1 MVPVDKM
8 HEALKRGQ
16 SPANLVNWHH
26 FKEVLRASFTR
37 LGKLRQAGG
46 ELGARQINGVFAAH
60 QRHVRFKKAAK
71 ASKAVA
77 HYRAATDAN
86 KRCGVCWMFQTPD
99 QCISVEGHI
108 DVNAVCDYFETIFA
122 KATGNQFNFDSFA
135 PSVQQN
141 IRRAQ
146 DVFIAQLESD
156 ARDSIQTII
165 SDGVRNGTPLD
176 DVASN
181 IRDLIGLT
189 DTQAQAV
196 LNYQRMLMELDP
208 GALARQ
214 LRNTDY
220 DAVLQD
226 AIDNDTSLS
235 DAAIQ
240 SMVDD
245 YTDNYLDYRAAT
257 IAQTESTRAANAGLH
272 DAYSQAVE
280 RGALPEDAITRQWQL
295 ADNPCP
301 ICESIADNNED
312 GVGLNEDFDSDEG
325 PISDPPVHPNC
336 ECSVDYV
343 TDLTQVPDE
352 GDSEFEEQTQF

>member
-1 MVPVDKM
+1 MPKRIRPARAYQKPDDPVLRLSRSAMRGVARDLRSAFANLGDMVPVDKVSA
-8 HEALKRGQ
+8 ALKRGQ
-16 SPANLVNWHH
+16 SPASLINFHH
-26 FKEVLRASFTR
+26 FREILRAPFTR

-60 QRHVRFKKAAK
+60 QRHVRFKKAA
-71 ASKAVA
+71 
-77 HYRAATDAN
+77 T
-86 KRCGVCWMFQTPD
+86 
-99 QCISVEGHI
+99 
-108 DVNAVCDYFETIFA
+108 
-122 KATGNQFNFDSFA
+122 QFNFDSFA
-135 PSVQQN
+135 PSVQQS
-141 IRRAQ
+141 IRQAQ
-146 DVFIAQLESD
+146 DVFIAKLESD
-156 ARDSIQTII
+156 ARDTVQTII
-165 SDGVRNGTPLD
+165 ADGVRNGTPLD

-181 IRDLIGLT
+181 IKDMIGLT

-226 AIDNDTSLS
+226 AIDNDTTLS

-312 GVGLNEDFDSDEG
+312 GVGVNEDFDSDEG
-325 PISDPPVHPNC
+325 PISDPPVHTNC

-343 TDLTQVPDE
+343 TDLTQLPDDDSE
-352 GDSEFEEQTQF
+352 SEFESQTQF